1 MATVDAFR
9 TIQPETLAERRQ
21 MTVMF
26 YDLVGSTTVA
36 STLDPEDVRDVIGAF
51 HRCVRNEVTR
61 SDGFVARYVGDGGLI
76 YFGYPQAHEDDAG
89 RSIYA
94 GLAAIDAV
102 SRLSLLDGYKPKIRV
117 GVAAGLVVVGD
128 IVGAGNVPEQD
139 IVGQTPNLAARL
151 QAFAAPG
158 ELVIC
163 TATAAPIPI
172 A

>member
-1 MATVDAFR
+1 
-9 TIQPETLAERRQ
+9 
-21 MTVMF
+21 
-26 YDLVGSTTVA
+26 
-36 STLDPEDVRDVIGAF
+36 
-51 HRCVRNEVTR
+51 
-61 SDGFVARYVGDGGLI
+61 VARYVGDGGLI

-94 GLAAIDAV
+94 GLAANDAV

-163 TATAAPIPI
+163 SATAAPIPI